1 MVASFYNGRRGDA
14 MHTPTDALT
23 PEQVYRF
30 LTAAVVPRPIAW
42 VTTVDPASGVVN
54 AAPFSFFT
62 VCCIDPPMVCF
73 AAGSAAGGA
82 EKDTV
87 RNTRAAGEFV
97 VNVVSEELGE
107 AMNVTATPFPAH
119 VSELAE
125 AGLTP
130 APSVAVRPPRIAE
143 SPINMEC
150 RLDRMVELGRPP
162 DTHHLVIGQVVGI
175 HVRDGLLTDDYRV
188 DLRGL
193 RALGRL
199 AGNLY
204 CRTGDW
210 VRHARRSPDEG
221 PRQAERPP
229 SP

>member
-1 MVASFYNGRRGDA
+1 MY
-14 MHTPTDALT
+14 TPTDALT
-23 PEQVYRF
+23 HDQLYRF
-30 LTAAVVPRPIAW
+30 LTGAVVPRPIAW
-42 VTTVDPASGVVN
+42 VTTLDPASGVVN

-62 VCCIDPPMVCF
+62 ACCVEPPTVCF
-73 AAGSAAGGA
+73 AAGAAAGGG

-87 RNTRAAGEFV
+87 RNVRAAGEFV
-97 VNVVSEELGE
+97 VNVVTEELGA
-107 AMNVTATPFPAH
+107 AMNVTATSFPPD

-150 RLDRMVELGRPP
+150 RLDRIVELGSAPQ
-162 DTHHLVIGQVVGI
+162 THRLVIGRVVGY
-175 HVRDGLLTDDYRV
+175 HVRDGLIDGRHRI
-188 DLRGL
+188 DLRAL
-193 RALGRL
+193 RPLGRL

-210 VRHARRSPDEG
+210 VRHARLSAAGE
-221 PRQAERPP
+221 
-229 SP
+229 

>member
-1 MVASFYNGRRGDA
+1 MYA
-14 MHTPTDALT
+14 PTDALT
-23 PEQVYRF
+23 HDQLYRF
-30 LTAAVVPRPIAW
+30 LTGAVVPRPIAW
-42 VTTVDPASGVVN
+42 VTTLDPGSGVVN

-62 VCCIDPPMVCF
+62 ACCVAPPTVCF

-87 RNTRAAGEFV
+87 RNVRAAGEFV
-97 VNVVSEELGE
+97 VNVVTEDLGA
-107 AMNVTATPFPAH
+107 AMNVTATSFPPH

-150 RLDRMVELGRPP
+150 RLDRIVELGSGPH
-162 DTHHLVIGQVVGI
+162 THYLVIGQVVGY
-175 HVRDGLLTDDYRV
+175 HVRDGLIDEQHRIDVRA
-188 DLRGL
+188 LRP
-193 RALGRL
+193 LGRL
-199 AGNLY
+199 AGSFY

-210 VRHARRSPDEG
+210 VRHVRLSPEEGAARADRPASP
-221 PRQAERPP
+221 
-229 SP
+229 